1 MSKIQELEKFLKYEP
16 LPIAKDYL
24 KNAKNFTVLI
34 PTYINDDVNDLDI
47 AIKSVIQNTVVPDEI
62 IIMVDGPV
70 HDQTKVLLDRYTK
83 KYPDILKVIYQK
95 NNQGRGNTAANGV
108 INSKNEIIAR
118 MDADDIS
125 NFERFEKQ
133 FEIMSQNNSIVA
145 LGGQVYEFD
154 EKLEF
159 KARRNVPLNND
170 EIVQFSKLRSPLNH
184 PTVMF
189 RKSSVIKAGNYKNLI
204 LMEDYD
210 LWMRMIEKKM
220 VFHNIGQDL
229 VYMRA
234 PKDLYNR
241 RGGVKYLSFY
251 HEFRKRLLRKHLI
264 SHKDYYKSMIGMSI
278 SSLLPN
284 SFRENLYKK
293 LLRNN

>member
-1 MSKIQELEKFLKYEP
+1 MSKIQELEKFLKSEP
-16 LPIAKDYL
+16 LPIEEKYL
-24 KNAKNFTVLI
+24 KNAKKFTVLMS
-34 PTYINDDVNDLDI
+34 TYINDDVNDLDI

-62 IIMVDGPV
+62 VIMVDGPV
-70 HDQTKVLLDRYTK
+70 HDQTKVLLDMFTNH
-83 KYPDILKVIYQK
+83 YPDILKVIYQET
-95 NNQGRGNTAANGV
+95 NQGLGITAANGV
-108 INSKNEIIAR
+108 IYSKNEIIAR

-125 NFERFEKQ
+125 NLERFEQ
-133 FEIMSQNNSIVA
+133 QLEFMHQNNSIVA

-159 KARRNVPLNND
+159 KARRTLPLNND
-170 EIVQFSKLRSPLNH
+170 DIVQFSKLRSPLNH

-189 RKSSVIKAGNYKNLI
+189 RKSSVMKAGNYQNTF

-210 LWMRMIEKKM
+210 LWMRMIEKNM
-220 VFHNIGQDL
+220 IFHNIEQDL

-234 PKDLYNR
+234 PKDMYRR
-241 RGGVKYLSFY
+241 RGGFKYLSVY

-264 SHKDYYKSMIGMSI
+264 SYKDYYKSMIGMSI
-278 SSLLPN
+278 SSLMPN
-284 SFRENLYKK
+284 IFREKLYKK